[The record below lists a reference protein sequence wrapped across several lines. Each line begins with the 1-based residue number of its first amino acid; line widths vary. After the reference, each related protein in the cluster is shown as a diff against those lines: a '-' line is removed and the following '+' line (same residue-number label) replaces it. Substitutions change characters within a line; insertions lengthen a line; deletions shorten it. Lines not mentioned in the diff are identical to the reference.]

1 MIKIVGEN
9 YIWVFYGRV
18 FVFRGY
24 VSLNVDNGFLVW
36 LDKVFN
42 YFFLL
47 IMDVY
52 GDIVGM
58 DGCKLV
64 MYEVD
69 GMLVKLIVNE
79 KNLLFVYR

>member
-1 MIKIVGEN
+1 
-9 YIWVFYGRV
+9 
-18 FVFRGY
+18 
-24 VSLNVDNGFLVW
+24 
-36 LDKVFN
+36 
-42 YFFLL
+42 
-47 IMDVY
+47 MDVY